1 MIHDSFRSAQAA
13 YDNMSPWDEDDCE
26 GYYGIEAEIDAIN
39 AALEDGDL
47 ARIEAAVDMA
57 LDLIETRPHMHVSR
71 RTDELEVC
79 DHCEDLLR
87 QLKRAV
93 DAAMR
98 YADTFPP
105 VEVTFPNCQH
115 CGHFHRW
122 LGRQG
127 WRWAV
132 CCDCGQITKTEP
144 ARAPVGSWLLEVKK

>member
-26 GYYGIEAEIDAIN
+26 GYYGIEAAIDAIN
-39 AALEDGDL
+39 AALDDGDL

-79 DHCEDLLR
+79 DYCEDQLR

-93 DAAMR
+93 DAAKTWDL
-98 YADTFPP
+98 ADASTCKHPP
-105 VEVTFPNCQH
+105 ARLYSWFAADRTRCV
-115 CGHFHRW
+115 
-122 LGRQG
+122 
-127 WRWAV
+127 A
-132 CCDCGQITKTEP
+132 CCDCGAVLAGAAAK
-144 ARAPVGSWLLEVKK
+144 